1 MKNHQLAF
9 VCLLAVLGSTG
20 HAENF
25 LSVGT
30 EAVNTGQFAPAHSEY
45 EIQQWIDYLQRIGQW
60 PALEEEQQRLLDP
73 SIIEQLRD
81 SGEIEQ
87 ETGSKVMSVCTD
99 R

>member
-1 MKNHQLAF
+1 MKNHQLAI
-9 VCLLAVLGSTG
+9 VCLLAVLGANA

-25 LSVGT
+25 TAIGT
-30 EAVNTGQFAPAHSEY
+30 EAASGQFAPAYSEY
-45 EIQQWIDYLQRIGQW
+45 EVQQWIDYLQKTGQW
-60 PALEEEQQRLLDP
+60 PALEEDQQQLLDP

-87 ETGSKVMSVCTD
+87 ERGSKVMAVCTD